1 MNCSEAEHFFDAY
14 LDSELAG
21 SLRLEFDAH
30 RLRCAVCQQKLA
42 MMESCEH
49 ILARDTRSPALSDD
63 FTDRVMDEI
72 EQRQVIAAH
81 SRKRRLVITGAVAL
95 QVAAVIVFAFLF
107 TAYWNQPAPVLPPG
121 EDRVFTEAVERARVS
136 GDRDG
141 VRDLMLARG
150 EQLEAAKSNL
160 SNEAMALTGYWRVLS
175 IFDDF
180 TPVSDA
186 PANLF
191 EFFFPRPV
199 SPAADEAVPE
209 SDTAGSYSL

>member
-1 MNCSEAEHFFDAY
+1 MNCWEAEQFFDAY
-14 LDSELAG
+14 LDDELAG

-30 RLRCAVCQQKLA
+30 RLRCPVCQQKLA

-49 ILARDTRSPALSDD
+49 ILARDTGGPVLSDD

-81 SRKRRLVITGAVAL
+81 SRKRRLVIGGAVAL
-95 QVAAVIVFAFLF
+95 QAAAVIVFAFLW
-107 TAYWNQPAPVLPPG
+107 TAYWNQPEPVLPPG
-121 EDRVFTEAVERARVS
+121 EDTIFREEVERRRVS

-141 VRDLMLARG
+141 VRDLMLARA
-150 EQLEAAKSNL
+150 EQLDAAKSNL
-160 SNEAMALTGYWRVLS
+160 SNEAMKLAGYWRFLS

-186 PANLF
+186 PSNLADIL
-191 EFFFPRPV
+191 FPGLS
-199 SPAADEAVPE
+199 SPDAEEVKPE
-209 SDTAGSYSL
+209 PDTAGSYSL

>member
-1 MNCSEAEHFFDAY
+1 MNCSEAEQFFDAY
-14 LDSELAG
+14 LDSEMSG

-49 ILARDTRSPALSDD
+49 ILARDTRGPALSDD

-81 SRKRRLVITGAVAL
+81 SRKRRLVITGAVVL
-95 QVAAVIVFAFLF
+95 QAAAVIVFAFLL
-107 TAYWNQPAPVLPPG
+107 TSYWNQPAPVLPPG
-121 EDRVFTEAVERARVS
+121 GDPGFTEAVERARVS

-150 EQLEAAKSNL
+150 EQLEAAKSKL

-175 IFDDF
+175 IFGD
-180 TPVSDA
+180 DA
-186 PANLF
+186 PVYDAPSSLF
-191 EFFFPRPV
+191 EIFVPGPV
-199 SPAADEAVPE
+199 PPAKDEAEP
-209 SDTAGSYSL
+209 DTAGSYSL